1 MRNMIKNKE
10 LIKMKQN
17 DDDSEDKDD
26 DDDVIMLHG
35 WLFFPTF
42 QILTVAPPNL
52 LKRFPWLSY
61 KVCKTFSKQQ
71 ANQINLD
78 AQLTVFNR

>member
-10 LIKMKQN
+10 LIKMKKN

-35 WLFFPTF
+35 WLAVFPNISNPHGGTSKPSKTLSSAVLQGF
-42 QILTVAPPNL
+42 CRHSATKISQPN
-52 LKRFPWLSY
+52 
-61 KVCKTFSKQQ
+61 
-71 ANQINLD
+71 
-78 AQLTVFNR
+78 QL